1 MLIISFRK
9 CDFSFSVL
17 LIVREFGYCLSV
29 ERAMVKYSARCFKV
43 NIAVNECV
51 VAAVCNVDAVVANL
65 VIELATVDSPDN
77 AYKNS
82 YFHVRS
88 PFQSVS
94 KVLMFERFIASYL
107 LSEL

>member
-1 MLIISFRK
+1 MIEDAAS
-9 CDFSFSVL
+9 
-17 LIVREFGYCLSV
+17 G
-29 ERAMVKYSARCFKV
+29 FKPTLA
-43 NIAVNECV
+43 IYECV

-94 KVLMFERFIASYL
+94 KVLMFERFITSYL